1 MGKFAGFL
9 KRVKK
14 LAGYGASLLSGVN
27 DIYKG
32 VKPFADSVIG
42 SLPYGEYINKGL
54 DFNAGSILFTSKK
67 L

>member
-14 LAGYGASLLSGVN
+14 LAGYGGNLLSSLN

-32 VKPFADSVIG
+32 VKPFANTIIG
-42 SLPYGEYINKGL
+42 AVPYGN
-54 DFNAGSILFTSKK
+54 ILIKVWIFEVN
-67 L
+67 